1 MVTGGMAQSW
11 WTGWIARKIEGTWV
25 PFLEGS
31 CYARKL
37 TSSLA
42 AILRSRLV
50 SSSSVSSTSL
60 LVISRGNLPVDK
72 PFI

>member
-11 WTGWIARKIEGTWV
+11 WTGWIARKIEGTRV
-25 PFLEGS
+25 SFLEDNY
-31 CYARKL
+31 YARKL

-60 LVISRGNLPVDK
+60 LVTSRGNSPVDK

>member
-1 MVTGGMAQSW
+1 MS
-11 WTGWIARKIEGTWV
+11 
-25 PFLEGS
+25 FLEDNY
-31 CYARKL
+31 YARKL

-60 LVISRGNLPVDK
+60 LVTSRGNSPVDK